1 MDNYNRREVL
11 AGIGAGITGLAGC
24 TSENNLED
32 VDQALDDECYDLEL
46 GPEEETTVNI
56 DGAEYTFENVAVKD
70 ADSGVL
76 RVNSTLQKVYQGE
89 NIHLEGEEI
98 ELYLE
103 DGAEVEDIYQF
114 GENEGLIKM
123 SLGPNC

>member
-1 MDNYNRREVL
+1 M
-11 AGIGAGITGLAGC
+11 
-24 TSENNLED
+24 ED